1 MKTTIDIPDSE
12 LRDAIRFTGAKTK
25 REAVVTAIR
34 EFNRRKRAAEAVK
47 MFGTFKSVAANNEI
61 EGWDSHEYND

>member
-34 EFNRRKRAAEAVK
+34 EFNRRNRAVEAVK
-47 MFGTFKSVAANNEI
+47 MFGTFKSVAANSEI
-61 EGWDSHEYND
+61 EGWGTKQI